1 MKKLV
6 TLLLVLL
13 LTACGG
19 SGSKEPAATE
29 EPNKEEPVEEVV
41 IDVTPLL
48 DIKAKA
54 NRETPLFQL
63 EGEELREVG
72 KLCEGAV
79 IDTSSDS
86 RGNYV
91 GLKGGEY
98 YVHATDIEN
107 SGRYYRFDNHLLTL
121 GSVSTAENYSLYDV
135 KNHKL
140 FSGEGSTSYDVVVR
154 ATEEDPRYGVLFLN
168 QVVYLYQDDTQEFS
182 ETAAEGAAS
191 SIPVLMYHFFYDDS
205 KDPAPSDGNYLGV
218 SELDEQLNYLK
229 ENGHDTLTMRET
241 LYFMQGRAEVPDK
254 AVTITIDDGDPSVYE
269 YAYPVF
275 KKYGMNATLFLIC
288 GWLDPEMPFEF
299 WEMRE
304 AGMELQSHGF
314 LTHQGGCEGMQHG
327 GRILCMDYE
336 EGVQDTKM
344 SLDYCDG
351 GFAYCYP
358 FGDFNDHAVQILK
371 DAGVKIAFT
380 TQNGWIDP
388 SQDIYALPR
397 VRVSGGQGLNAYI
410 ANIER

>member
-6 TLLLVLL
+6 ALLLVLL
-13 LTACGG
+13 LAACSGG
-19 SGSKEPAATE
+19 SEPAATE
-29 EPNKEEPVEEVV
+29 EPVQEEPVEET

-48 DIKAKA
+48 DIKAGA
-54 NRETPLFQL
+54 LRETPLYRL

-72 KLCEGAV
+72 TLCEGTLV
-79 IDTSSDS
+79 DTSSDS

-91 GLKGGEY
+91 RLKGVEY
-98 YVHATDIEN
+98 YVSGKDIDN
-107 SGRYYRFDNHLLTL
+107 SGRYYRFENHLLKL
-121 GSVSTAENYSLYDV
+121 GTVETNADYSLYDV
-135 KNHKL
+135 KGRKL
-140 FSGEGSTSYDVVVR
+140 FSGSESTLYDVVVR
-154 ATEEDPRYGVLFLN
+154 DSEDDPRYGVLFLN
-168 QVVYLYQDDTQEFS
+168 QVVYLNKEDALGFTADEVQG
-182 ETAAEGAAS
+182 AAES
-191 SIPVLMYHFFYDDS
+191 VPVLMYHFFYDET
-205 KDPAPSDGNYLGV
+205 KDPAPNDGNYLEV
-218 SELDEQLNYLK
+218 NELDEQLNYLK

-241 LYFMQGRAEVPDK
+241 LYFMQERAEVPDE
-254 AVTITIDDGDPSVYE
+254 AVCITIDDGDPTVYE
-269 YAYPVF
+269 YAYPLF
-275 KKYGMNATLFLIC
+275 RKYELNATLFLIC
-288 GWLDPEMPFEF
+288 GWLEPEMPYSF

-358 FGDFNDHAVQILK
+358 FGDYNDHAIEILK

-397 VRVSGGQGLNAYI
+397 VRVSGGQGLNAFI
-410 ANIER
+410 ASIER

>member
-1 MKKLV
+1 MKKLI

-29 EPNKEEPVEEVV
+29 ETDKEETAEAV

-54 NRETPLFQL
+54 NRETPLFLL
-63 EGEELREVG
+63 EGEELREIG
-72 KLCEGAV
+72 MLSEGAV
-79 IDTSSDS
+79 IDTASNS

-91 GLKGGEY
+91 ELKGGAY
-98 YVHATDIEN
+98 YVDGADIEN
-107 SGRYYRFDNHLLTL
+107 SGRYFRFDNHLLTL
-121 GSVSTAENYSLYDV
+121 GRVKTSEKYSLFDV
-135 KNHKL
+135 KGHKL
-140 FSGEGSTSYDVVVR
+140 FDGEESTLFDVVIR
-154 ATEEDPRYGVLFLN
+154 DSEDDPRYGVLFLN
-168 QVVYLYQDDTQEFS
+168 QVVYLNKADTEEYN
-182 ETAAEGAAS
+182 ETAVEGAAS
-191 SIPVLMYHFFYDDS
+191 SIPVLMYHFFYDET
-205 KDPAPSDGNYLGV
+205 KDPAPSDGNYLEV
-218 SELDEQLNYLK
+218 NELDEQLNYLK

-254 AVTITIDDGDPSVYE
+254 AVTITIDDGDPSVHE
-269 YAYPVF
+269 YAYPLF
-275 KKYGMNATLFLIC
+275 KKYGLNATLFLIC

-304 AGMELQSHGF
+304 VGMELQSHGF

-327 GRILCMDYE
+327 GRILCMDYD

-358 FGDFNDHAVQILK
+358 FGDYNDHAVEILK
-371 DAGVKIAFT
+371 GAGVKIAFT

-397 VRVSGGQGLNAYI
+397 VRVSGGQGLNAFI